1 MVTHLLHP
9 YYRGFESQPPHCR
22 VQPWASC

>member
-1 MVTHLLHP
+1 L
-9 YYRGFESQPPHCR
+9 PPHCR

>member
-1 MVTHLLHP
+1 
-9 YYRGFESQPPHCR
+9 

>member
-1 MVTHLLHP
+1 LP
-9 YYRGFESQPPHCR
+9 RFR

>member
-1 MVTHLLHP
+1 VTRP
-9 YYRGFESQPPHCR
+9 CCR